1 LPKSNKI
8 HGENDAVSQ
17 DQITQP
23 IRVCNHKII
32 CSEYLHSRMLFMIFH
47 DATLELC
54 VLVRHELVRGQV
66 RVIGIVFDDVVATLG
81 CNQKME

>member
-1 LPKSNKI
+1 M
-8 HGENDAVSQ
+8 
-17 DQITQP
+17 
-23 IRVCNHKII
+23 RNHKIK
-32 CSEYLHSRMLFMIFH
+32 LHCLFVSVYKAFSIDILNSRMLFMIFH

-81 CNQKME
+81 CKKKQSELA